1 MVCRPLDTGHSTK
14 NSCVKVTI
22 FGSRFIFDI
31 EEVGEEE
38 LSGLISD
45 AILGDLKTQFLFQ
58 RLRNFENISGR
69 GTLNPCSALLESE
82 FENSRLAKVRI
93 GFNMLG
99 GFGSKRILPDAYGG
113 GGLESG
119 VNRKFTVFYTL
130 VKFCSSGE
138 LQFHRSETD
147 LEPEIIL
154 C

>member
-14 NSCVKVTI
+14 NSCVKVII

-31 EEVGEEE
+31 EEVGEDE

-82 FENSRLAKVRI
+82 FENSRLVDRPK
-93 GFNMLG
+93 
-99 GFGSKRILPDAYGG
+99 
-113 GGLESG
+113 LESVSTCSAASGARGSYRMHTG
-119 VNRKFTVFYTL
+119 V
-130 VKFCSSGE
+130 G
-138 LQFHRSETD
+138 D
-147 LEPEIIL
+147 
-154 C
+154 